1 MSEEKVR
8 VGLHLTEE
16 ESKKLKRYAADCGL
30 SVSEFMRQL
39 CVGKYPKPVPPK
51 EFWELLNSLYVVHN
65 GFKECSKY
73 EPLVLEICK
82 DIEQF
87 IVDLQKKF
95 TVGEAISWQPQ
106 AYGTSKED

>member
-8 VGLHLTEE
+8 IGVHLTEE
-16 ESKKLKRYAADCGL
+16 ESENLKRYAADCGL

-39 CVGKYPKPVPPK
+39 CVGKYPKPVPSK
-51 EFWELLNSLYVVHN
+51 EFWELPNMLYEVHN

-73 EPLVLEICK
+73 EPSALEICK

-87 IVDLQKKF
+87 IVDLQKDF
-95 TVGEAISWQPQ
+95 TVREAISWLPQ
-106 AYGTSKED
+106 AYGISKDD